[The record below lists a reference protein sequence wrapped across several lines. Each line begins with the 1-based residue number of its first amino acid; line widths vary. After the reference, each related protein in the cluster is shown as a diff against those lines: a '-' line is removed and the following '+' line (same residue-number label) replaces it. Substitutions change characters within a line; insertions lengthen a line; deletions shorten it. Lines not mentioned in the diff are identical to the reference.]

1 MTRIANLSLIL
12 ISVCASGLAAGAPTG
27 YPFQDETLHYSV
39 NWPSGLS
46 LGDVALTA
54 HRSGSGWDLQ
64 MSLNAGVPG
73 FPVADR
79 FHSVT
84 NADGCS
90 LEFDRD
96 ISHGSK
102 KTHEKTTFDYAKKV
116 AHRVTNGGG
125 QSDLSI
131 SQCARDALALVY
143 FARRELGQGRVP
155 PQQDAFFGAPHSVRM
170 EYTGAQS
177 IPVGDK
183 PETADRVVIYLKG
196 PATDTHFEIFF
207 ARDPARTPLSVRVP
221 FSVGTLSMDLVR

>member
-1 MTRIANLSLIL
+1 MKRASYLPLIL
-12 ISVCASGLAAGAPTG
+12 LSVCGSALAASAQTG

-46 LGDVALTA
+46 LGDVAMTA
-54 HRSGSGWDLQ
+54 HHSGSGWDFQ

-73 FPVADR
+73 FQVADSFR
-79 FHSVT
+79 SAT
-84 NADGCS
+84 NADTCS

-96 ISHGSK
+96 LSHGRK
-102 KTHEKTTFDYAKKV
+102 KTHEKTTFDYARKV
-116 AHRVTNGGG
+116 AHRATGGGG
-125 QSDLSI
+125 QSDLPI

-143 FARRELGQGRVP
+143 YARRELGQGRVP

-177 IPVGDK
+177 IQVGDR
-183 PETADRVVIYLKG
+183 PETADRVVVYLKG
-196 PATDTHFEIFF
+196 PSTDTRFEIFF
-207 ARDPARTPLSVRVP
+207 ARDAARTPLSVRVP